1 MRALWIS
8 LAVFGMVVSFG
19 LGIFVGAG
27 PFGGR
32 AETPVFAD
40 DPLTAPPPIAAP
52 GAATPDLAAAGAA
65 PPALEPPPG
74 VCRAEAAR
82 QLPVRPGGA
91 AGKVHA
97 AALGRSCPEADIRI
111 TIDPGGGAK
120 PYQFAAP
127 AAELGFASAAAT
139 QVQMQADIEGFLLRL
154 LPDRP
159 RSTADL
165 PAWDEALGGPA
176 GGSLTTA
183 LTAEEWERIRAAA
196 SPLLCHP
203 TSSFERACIALD
215 PADGALK
222 IVGAEA
228 RG

>member
-8 LAVFGMVVSFG
+8 LAVFGMAVTFG
-19 LGIFVGAG
+19 IGVFVGANS
-27 PFGGR
+27 FGGR
-32 AETPVFAD
+32 QDAPVFAD
-40 DPLTAPPPIAAP
+40 DPLTAPPPLAVP
-52 GAATPDLAAAGAA
+52 GSGAADPATAAAA
-65 PPALEPPPG
+65 PALEPPPG

-82 QLPVRPGGA
+82 QLPVRAADA

-111 TIDPGGGAK
+111 TIDPGAGAK

-127 AAELGFASAAAT
+127 AGELGFSSAATT

-159 RSTADL
+159 RSTSEL
-165 PAWDEALGGPA
+165 PAWDEALGGPS
-176 GGSLTTA
+176 GGAMTTA
-183 LTAEEWERIRAAA
+183 LTGEEWERFRAAA
-196 SPLLCHP
+196 RPLLCHP
-203 TSSFERACIALD
+203 TSSFERVCVAVD
-215 PADGALK
+215 PADGAVK
-222 IVGAEA
+222 IIGAEA